1 MKLTFTQVEEART
14 LLRLY
19 LPTTR
24 LVAAASVAGCG
35 AEQAFLTIAGGKK
48 KNSLPPC
55 ILNART
61 ILVLIDPEAG
71 TSVDTPLANKT
82 AQEDVEKAFMKW
94 GRLKLH
100 MGTAIGVG

>member
-61 ILVLIDPEAG
+61 VLVLIDPEAG
-71 TSVDTPLANKT
+71 TSVDTPAGEQDRPGGCRESLH
-82 AQEDVEKAFMKW
+82 EMGPVEAPH
-94 GRLKLH
+94 GH
-100 MGTAIGVG
+100 GN